1 MCAIVHKVQNS
12 IVLRCRIPIPDT
24 EYCYRN
30 QLRHFATW
38 TEDDAYKRKRLSLLF
53 ALAALAMAT
62 LQAVQNR
69 DTGPL
74 IIGAW

>member
-1 MCAIVHKVQNS
+1 MITKENPKTSPWDFYGFLAQKPMTRIVTKQNADVQKLHK
-12 IVLRCRIPIPDT
+12 
-24 EYCYRN
+24 
-30 QLRHFATW
+30 
-38 TEDDAYKRKRLSLLF
+38 KRLRLLS

-62 LQAVQNR
+62 LQAVLNR